1 MTAFLEANENEMLA
15 NPPKY
20 VDGGVGTF
28 KMAIPIVSKDEGFD
42 AMLDRRADADAEF
55 HPSDMVIDCISE
67 VLLIMAMF

>member
-1 MTAFLEANENEMLA
+1 VE
-15 NPPKY
+15 
-20 VDGGVGTF
+20 GGVGTF

-55 HPSDMVIDCISE
+55 HPSDMVIDCMSE